1 MTVPLPITIHTVGHC
16 QECGAVVH
24 DEVRHF
30 EWHAAQQPADP
41 VPAPDPWEE
50 GLASWELIKRSEW
63 HEHLS
68 EALRHIGRAIR
79 CAAAPAERR
88 PGELADTLEL
98 TASHIRLMA
107 PQGTVW
113 RLPRSDDNVHVRERL
128 RSVVRMLV
136 DADQYDSDELRRDRL
151 SLAEAN
157 LHELWLATPEAG

>member
-1 MTVPLPITIHTVGHC
+1 MTVPLPITIKTFGHC
-16 QECGAVVH
+16 QECGAIVH

-30 EWHAAQQPADP
+30 EWHAAQQPPA
-41 VPAPDPWEE
+41 PAPDPWEE
-50 GLASWELIKRSEW
+50 SLGATDIPLRGWDW
-63 HEHLS
+63 HLGN
-68 EALRHIGRAIR
+68 ALRM
-79 CAAAPAERR
+79 AATALQGGHDTDYQREC
-88 PGELADTLEL
+88 LALV
-98 TASHIRLMA
+98 ASHIRLMA

-157 LHELWLATPEAG
+157 LHELWLAAREVG